1 MTAENQ
7 GTTVRPPPRRL
18 SDLIEMAVEHAR
30 SLDRDAYRPNAREW
44 HRAEPHTGTCMVC
57 LSGAMIAGAI
67 GEDPMRDAE
76 PSDYHREWKW
86 TKALYALDETRRGDY
101 GHALIFLGMTP
112 PVPPGD
118 FRWRYPQPDA
128 QEFQTWEEFDVHLAS
143 LEEAALALRA
153 DGY

>member
-1 MTAENQ
+1 
-7 GTTVRPPPRRL
+7 
-18 SDLIEMAVEHAR
+18 
-30 SLDRDAYRPNAREW
+30 
-44 HRAEPHTGTCMVC
+44 
-57 LSGAMIAGAI
+57 
-67 GEDPMRDAE
+67 MRDAE

-101 GHALIFLGMTP
+101 GHALIFLGRTL

-128 QEFQTWEEFDVHLAS
+128 QEFKTWEEFDIHLAS